1 MNITEGFPISLFILN
16 YQVCNLCCLRQT
28 YFRYETFSF
37 MTRYYLEFFIE
48 IVQDQVYIHNHKI
61 FNF

>member
-1 MNITEGFPISLFILN
+1 MNITEGFLISLIILN
-16 YQVCNLCCLRQT
+16 YQVCNLRCLRQT